1 MVIPSTS
8 ADYIDQHRNA
18 ANKWHSGFKN
28 SDHVPTV
35 TIRSAGIQ
43 GPHLPGV
50 HKYRHNIELLLHTA
64 TLLTELRAGTCRL
77 VT

>member
-8 ADYIDQHRNA
+8 AHCIDQHGNTAGKRQ
-18 ANKWHSGFKN
+18 SGFLN

-43 GPHLPGV
+43 GPYLPGV

-64 TLLTELRAGTCRL
+64 TRLTELSAGTCRP
-77 VT
+77 VP